1 MTSKTLSTI
10 FTPFKIGS
18 RTLKNRLVALPV
30 FTGYAQPNGK
40 VSPLLVEH
48 YTRLAHSGVAMVVVA
63 NAAVSPDGVSSIY
76 NLRVDRDDFIPG
88 LARLA
93 QAIKRGGALAC
104 LQLNHAGRLAKTAQ
118 PLLPSPFDA
127 LHPAFELNTLEAFMN
142 FFPLARRFGLTR
154 ELLKHIVTWRRCMTN
169 EELDRVI
176 ANFGEAADRARDAG
190 FDMVELHGASGYL
203 LTQFLSAYTHKTS
216 SGTGAD
222 FNDRVTFPLAVLQ
235 EVKRRL
241 PEDFPIGFRLLL
253 REWVPD
259 GIDFQ
264 EAIAWAKLLEKHGI
278 SYLSATSGT
287 HNSLFLPPIKKVTVK
302 PAYLRKD
309 AAALT
314 REVNVPT
321 IISGRIVTP
330 SLAEKLVRE
339 RAADLIGLGRPLV
352 ADVDWVKK
360 ADRENEIRAC
370 RNCYYCLKRVILERG
385 LICSRWP
392 QWLQDRTELDH
403 KLLTRGL
410 ERGLLVAADAA
421 DLEMIRNL
429 VQSLLPPDPDFSAT
443 VLFLKS
449 KGYSQPYDG
458 SEADFA
464 EQARQIWQQKRFASG
479 SLDHLVKVSERAF
492 DEIVCAEA
500 GHGGYG
506 LVIVGRKPTEPWRAR
521 MLHKEQGK
529 AVGLVGSNDRQ
540 AKVLVAVDLSPASL
554 LALRFICH
562 FFVGKPSFDLT
573 FVHILEGLA
582 GPVER
587 RWEEIRKILDWDE
600 DFELTLIGSKGKVAA
615 DLLETIQHGGYGTII
630 MGKRGLSNIKSRL
643 LGSVSATVLRGLTD
657 QTLFLID

>member
-421 DLEMIRNL
+421 DLKMIRTL
-429 VQSLLPPDPDFSAT
+429 LQTLLPPDPEFSAT

-464 EQARQIWQQKRFASG
+464 EQARQIWQQKRFAAG

-600 DFELTLIGSKGKVAA
+600 DFELTLIGSKSEVAA

-630 MGKRGLSNIKSRL
+630 MGKRGLSSIKSRL

>member
-1 MTSKTLSTI
+1 MITETLSAI

-48 YTRLAHSGVAMVVVA
+48 YARLARSGVAMVVVA
-63 NAAVSPDGVSSIY
+63 NAAVAPEGVSSIY

-88 LARLA
+88 FARLA
-93 QAIKRGGALAC
+93 RAIKKSGALAC
-104 LQLNHAGRLAKTAQ
+104 LQLNHAGRLAKTTQ
-118 PLLPSPFDA
+118 PLLPSP
-127 LHPAFELNTLEAFMN
+127 LHPLQSSFDLNILEAFMN

-154 ELLKHIVTWRRCMTN
+154 ELLKQIVTWRRCMTS
-169 EELDRVI
+169 EERDRVI
-176 ANFGEAADRARDAG
+176 ANFGDAAVRAGEAG

-216 SGTGAD
+216 RGNGAG
-222 FNDRVTFPLAVLQ
+222 FNERVAFPLAVIE

-253 REWVPD
+253 REWVPG
-259 GIDFQ
+259 GIDFP
-264 EAIAWAKLLEKHGI
+264 EAVAWAKLLEEHGI

-287 HNSLFLPPIKKVTVK
+287 HNSHFLAAVKKVMTRV
-302 PAYLRKD
+302 AYLRED
-309 AAALT
+309 AAALM

-330 SLAEKLVRE
+330 SLAEKLVQE

-352 ADVDWVKK
+352 TDVDWVKK
-360 ADRENEIRAC
+360 ADREHEIRIC
-370 RNCYYCLKRVILERG
+370 RNCHFCLKQVILERG

-410 ERGLLVAADAA
+410 DRGLLVAADAA
-421 DLEMIRNL
+421 DLDIIRSL
-429 VQSLLPPDPDFSAT
+429 LRSLLPPNPDFSAT
-443 VLFLKS
+443 LFFVKP
-449 KGYSQPYDG
+449 KGGNQPYAIA
-458 SEADFA
+458 EADFA
-464 EQARQIWQQKRFASG
+464 EQARQIWQQKRFPAG
-479 SLDHLVKVSERAF
+479 SLDPLVKDSERDF

-506 LVIVGRKPTEPWRAR
+506 LIIVGRKPTEPWRAR
-521 MLHKEQGK
+521 MLYKEQGK
-529 AVGLVGSNDRQ
+529 AVGLVGPNDRQ
-540 AKVLVAVDLSPASL
+540 DRVLVAVDLSPASL

-562 FFVGKPSFDLT
+562 FFVGKPNFNLT

-587 RWEEIRKILDWDE
+587 RWEEIRKILGWDE
-600 DFELTLIGSKGKVAA
+600 DFELTLIGSKSEVAA

-630 MGKRGLSNIKSRL
+630 MGKRGLSMIKRRI
-643 LGSVSATVLRGLTD
+643 LGSVSAAVLRGLTD